1 MTESPSSSAPLVI
14 RASGVRKSYAAVEAV
29 AGVDLS
35 VSRGEVFAMLGPNG
49 AGKTTTVEI
58 LEGYRLRDGGDVEV
72 LGEDPARAG
81 AEWRARIGIVPQGTG
96 AFEMLTVAELVHH
109 FSHFYVDALDP
120 DETIELV
127 GLEEKRDSRCSTLS
141 GGQQRRVDL
150 ALGIVGNP
158 ELVFLDE
165 PTTGLDPQARR
176 QVWALVRRMTGL
188 GKTVLL
194 TTHYLDE
201 AEALADRVAVIA
213 AGRIVA
219 EGSPRDIG
227 GRSDATAVIT
237 FERRD
242 GLSGRALPELPV
254 DVVEIDDE
262 NGLVRIET
270 EEPTMIIERL
280 ATWARTAGV
289 SELPG
294 LAVARPTLED
304 TYLQLVAAQ
313 RREDSV
319 AE

>member
-1 MTESPSSSAPLVI
+1 
-14 RASGVRKSYAAVEAV
+14 VEAV
-29 AGVDLS
+29 AGVDVS

-58 LEGYRLRDGGDVEV
+58 LEGYRTRDGGDVEV

-96 AFEMLTVAELVHH
+96 AFEVLTVAELVHH
-109 FSHFYVDALDP
+109 FSHFYENALDP

-127 GLEEKRDSRCSTLS
+127 GLEDKRDSRCSTLS

-176 QVWALVRRMTGL
+176 QVWALVKGMTGL

-227 GRSDATAVIT
+227 GRSDAIAVIT

-242 GLSGRALPELPV
+242 GLSGLALPELPV
-254 DVVEIDDE
+254 DAVEIDDE
-262 NGLVRIET
+262 TELVRIET
-270 EEPTMIIERL
+270 EEPTVIIERL
-280 ATWARTAGV
+280 ATWARAAGV
-289 SELPG
+289 HELPG

-304 TYLQLVAAQ
+304 TYLQLIAAQ
-313 RREDSV
+313 RRQDTVTE
-319 AE
+319 